1 MRTLQLPKMGFYFMV
16 SLIIAKLVY
25 LGFES
30 YYNGFVIDVVTS
42 THVDKTLL
50 ERLESF
56 GNRVSSV
63 GITLLLIPLYYLL
76 AKKFL
81 EFHQGVM
88 IMVVVI
94 LSVSTYVGVHKGLS
108 KAVYEIVQQNK
119 DKRYESYYIELFK
132 YGMLTGKLGYSTFIP
147 KENLANLSIYDKVMI
162 SNLFLLTQIDKELIK
177 KFVQRG
183 KESFFDIYIHKYF
196 QEDYDKARYRFEDM
210 ALRIQE
216 NWDIYSDGIDKINQE
231 FSRIDSPVQLNE
243 KYIKFTKAIKREYTK
258 YRINVRQY
266 TNILNANLSKSKDL
280 NLELIEYFSQD
291 SSTMSKNEYD
301 TVMMKYFNQG
311 DIDPQRWCEG
321 TACPSTRRVLQVI
334 EEETKADWDRKY
346 NGLPLN
352 LSQKQYFK
360 HPLVRQKVIDQLR
373 QEGMAVKSSFNYS
386 KKEYIAGYMKRVD
399 ELFQEKKHKFQK
411 EFENKTG
418 MKNIKIG
425 LSFNEFAALYKKEI
439 MAQYE
444 QKKYSQIMYQMILEG
459 DLTGFYDRL
468 YKPMLREK
476 YYDQAFPE
484 EKDFEYKLAEFG
496 DTAIKML
503 YIPPFAIFLSL
514 VAGLLNL
521 VSVIVLMLF
530 LAFHKS
536 TSIMM
541 FLAKTATKLL
551 IFAMLIYVPYSI
563 GKNRDVL
570 QPYSVLETFEG
581 SIYDPYIKTLNW
593 LLVVESINY
602 NTIYA
607 LWMGTGLISSV
618 EDDYKAK
625 EAMHKVARKLTGLN
639 DTAKQRYLE
648 H

>member
-1 MRTLQLPKMGFYFMV
+1 MRTVQLPKMGFYFMLA
-16 SLIIAKLVY
+16 LIIAKLIY

-42 THVDKTLL
+42 THVDKSLL

-63 GITLLLIPLYYLL
+63 GITLLLIPIYYLV

-81 EFHQGVM
+81 EFHKGVM
-88 IMVVVI
+88 VIIVVV
-94 LSVSTYVGVHKGLS
+94 LSVSTYFGIHKGLN

-147 KENLANLSIYDKVMI
+147 KENLDNLSIYDKVMI

-196 QEDYDKARYRFEDM
+196 QEDYNEARYRFEDM

-216 NWDIYSDGIDKINQE
+216 NWDMYSDGIDEINQE
-231 FSRIDSPVQLNE
+231 FSHIDSPVQLNE
-243 KYIKFTKAIKREYTK
+243 KYAKFTKTIKREYTK

-266 TNILNANLSKSKDL
+266 TNILNANLAKSKEL
-280 NLELIEYFSQD
+280 NLDLISYFAQD
-291 SSTMSKNEYD
+291 NSIMSKNEYD
-301 TVMMKYFNQG
+301 AIMMKYFNR

-321 TACPSTRRVLQVI
+321 TACPSTRKVLQVI

-346 NGLPLN
+346 NKLPLN

-360 HPLVRQKVIDQLR
+360 HPLIRQKVINQLR
-373 QEGMAVKSSFNYS
+373 KEGMAVKSTFNYS
-386 KKEYIAGYMKRVD
+386 KKEYIAGYMKTVD
-399 ELFQEKKHKFQK
+399 NLFQEKKRKFQQD
-411 EFENKTG
+411 FEKRTG

-439 MAQYE
+439 MLQYE
-444 QKKYSQIMYQMILEG
+444 EKKYGRVMYQMILEG
-459 DLTGFYDRL
+459 DLTGFYERL

-484 EKDFEYKLAEFG
+484 EEDFEVKLAEYG

-503 YIPPFAIFLSL
+503 YIPPFAIFMSL
-514 VAGLLNL
+514 VAGLLNI
-521 VSVIVLMLF
+521 VSVTVLIIF
-530 LAFHKS
+530 LAFHKDAS
-536 TSIMM
+536 FKM
-541 FLAKTATKLL
+541 LVAKTGTKLL
-551 IFAMLIYVPYSI
+551 IFAMLIYLPYSL
-563 GKNRDVL
+563 GKSKDVL
-570 QPYSVLETFEG
+570 QPYTVLDTFKGSV
-581 SIYDPYIKTLNW
+581 YDPYIKTLNW
-593 LLVVESINY
+593 LLIVESINY
-602 NTIYA
+602 NTFYS
-607 LWMGTGLISSV
+607 LLMNTGLISSV
-618 EDDYKAK
+618 EDDYKARQV
-625 EAMHKVARKLTGLN
+625 MHKVARKLTGLN
-639 DTAKQRYLE
+639 DSAKERYLE
-648 H
+648 R

>member
-1 MRTLQLPKMGFYFMV
+1 MKPIQLPKMGFYFMLA
-16 SLIIAKLVY
+16 LIIAKLIY

-42 THVDKTLL
+42 THVDKSLL

-56 GNRVSSV
+56 GNRISST
-63 GITLLLIPLYYLL
+63 GITLLLIPIYYLV

-88 IMVVVI
+88 VIVVVL
-94 LSVSTYVGVHKGLS
+94 LSVSTYFAIHKGLN

-147 KENLANLSIYDKVMI
+147 KENLEDLSIYDKVMI

-196 QEDYDKARYRFEDM
+196 QEDYNEARYRFEDM

-216 NWDIYSDGIDKINQE
+216 NWDMYSDGIDKINQE
-231 FSRIDSPVQLNE
+231 FSRIDSSEQLDE
-243 KYIKFTKAIKREYTK
+243 KYRKFTKAIKREYTK

-266 TNILNANLSKSKDL
+266 TNILNANLAKSKDL
-280 NLELIEYFSQD
+280 NLDLIDYFAQD
-291 SSTMSKNEYD
+291 NSIMSKSAYD
-301 TVMMKYFNQG
+301 AIVLKYFNH

-321 TACPSTRRVLQVI
+321 SVCPSTRRVIKVI
-334 EEETKADWDRKY
+334 EEETKAQWDREHDR
-346 NGLPLN
+346 LPLN

-360 HPLVRQKVIDQLR
+360 HPVVRQKVIDQLR
-373 QEGMAVKSSFNYS
+373 KEGMAVKSSFNYS
-386 KKEYIAGYMKRVD
+386 KKDYIAGYMKTVD
-399 ELFQEKKHKFQK
+399 NLFQVKKRKFQK
-411 EFENKTG
+411 EFEKKTG
-418 MKNIKIG
+418 LKNIKIG

-439 MAQYE
+439 MLQYE
-444 QKKYSQIMYQMILEG
+444 EKKYSKIMYQMILEG
-459 DLTGFYDRL
+459 DLTGFYNRL

-484 EKDFEYKLAEFG
+484 EEDFDIKLADYG

-503 YIPPFAIFLSL
+503 YIPPFAIFMSL
-514 VAGLLNL
+514 VAGLLNI
-521 VSVIVLMLF
+521 VSVIVLMIF
-530 LAFHKS
+530 LAFHKDAS
-536 TSIMM
+536 MKMLI
-541 FLAKTATKLL
+541 AKTATKLL
-551 IFAMLIYVPYSI
+551 IFAMLIYLPYSM
-563 GKNRDVL
+563 GKSKDVL
-570 QPYSVLETFEG
+570 QPYSVLETFKG
-581 SIYDPYIKTLNW
+581 SVYDPYIQTLNW
-593 LLVVESINY
+593 LLIVEAINY
-602 NTIYA
+602 NTFYS
-607 LWMGTGLISSV
+607 LLMNTGMINTV
-618 EDDYKAK
+618 EDDYQAK
-625 EAMHKVARKLTGLN
+625 QVMHKVARKLTGLN
-639 DTAKQRYLE
+639 DTAKERYLE